1 MPWMSVPDG
10 RVPRVLTIATINVN
24 GLRAAV
30 RRGMPAWLEERRPD
44 VMLLQELR
52 APDAV
57 VRELLGEGWH
67 VTHVEAAAKGRAG
80 VAIAS
85 RLPFEAVRETLPLP
99 ASGEE
104 LEGDVGRWVEADVRL
119 AGGRLLTLVSTYL
132 YSGTAGTPSMDA
144 KYTHLDRVTER
155 LTALAAQELAVIG
168 GDINIGHRELDIKNW
183 KGNRTSAGFLP
194 AERAYLDR
202 WYGELG
208 LVDVARHEAGDVA
221 GPYTW
226 WSWRGKAFDNDSGW
240 RIDVQAATPGLAAH
254 VVESTVD
261 RAATYDARFSDHA
274 PYVVRYD
281 VG

>member
-1 MPWMSVPDG
+1 M
-10 RVPRVLTIATINVN
+10 LTIATINVN

-67 VTHVEAAAKGRAG
+67 VAHVEAAAKGRAG

-85 RLPFEAVRETLPLP
+85 RLPLREVRAALPL
-99 ASGEE
+99 GEGE
-104 LEGDVGRWVEADVRL
+104 AEPEGDVGRWVEADLEL
-119 AGGRLLTLVSTYL
+119 ADGRFLTVVSTYL

-144 KYTHLDRVTER
+144 KYAHLDRVSAR
-155 LTALAAQELAVIG
+155 LAQLAQQELVVVG

-202 WYGELG
+202 WYDELG
-208 LVDVARHEAGDVA
+208 LVDVGRRAAGEVA

-240 RIDVQAATPGLAAH
+240 RIDVQLASAGLAPLVAEA
-254 VVESTVD
+254 VVD

-274 PYVVRYD
+274 PFVVRYEL
-281 VG
+281 GS